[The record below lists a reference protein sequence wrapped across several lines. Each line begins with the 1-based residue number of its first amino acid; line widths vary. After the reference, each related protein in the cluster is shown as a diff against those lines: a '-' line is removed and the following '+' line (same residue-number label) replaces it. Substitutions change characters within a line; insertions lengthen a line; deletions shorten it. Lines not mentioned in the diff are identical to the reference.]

1 MQYDRHA
8 MFADIVFLVLG
19 AALLWFGAGWVVE
32 SAAAIARRFNVSELV
47 IGLTVV
53 AMGTSAPEFFVTAQ
67 AAFKGLPAISLANVV
82 GSDIFNLGVILGVM
96 AILKPIPTHRTMLYR
111 DGVLLWAITGL
122 LFLMAVQGELTRP
135 MGLCLLA
142 IFGGYVS
149 FIVYKGIRDP
159 GPMDIAMAQEL
170 LEEAGDRVATWL
182 DAPKL
187 LVGFLAI
194 TLGSDWLV
202 DGARAIA
209 MAVGVSDWAIG
220 LTIVA
225 AGTSLPELV
234 TCLAA
239 SLRGKNDM
247 LLGNLIGSDF
257 FNLAGVL
264 GLTAIMR
271 PIAVDAASL
280 PSMGLMMGAV
290 AVVLLFMRTGW
301 RISRV
306 EGVVLVL
313 VGLGRWTL
321 EFV

>member
-1 MQYDRHA
+1 MC
-8 MFADIVFLVLG
+8 
-19 AALLWFGAGWVVE
+19 
-32 SAAAIARRFNVSELV
+32 SELV

-67 AAFKGLPAISLANVV
+67 SAFKGLSAISLANVV
-82 GSDIFNLGVILGVM
+82 GSNIFNLGIILGVM
-96 AILKPIPTHRTMLYR
+96 AILKPIPTHRVLLYR
-111 DGVLLWAITGL
+111 DGVLLWAVSGV
-122 LFLMAVQGELTRP
+122 LFLMGLQAELTRP
-135 MGLCLLA
+135 MGLGLLGVFA
-142 IFGGYVS
+142 CYVS

-159 GPMDIAMAQEL
+159 GPLDIAMAEEL
-170 LEEAGDRVATWL
+170 LEEAGDRVATWV

-187 LVGFLAI
+187 LAGFLAI

-202 DGARAIA
+202 DGARVIA

-225 AGTSLPELV
+225 SGTSLPELV

-247 LLGNLIGSDF
+247 LLGNLLGSDF

-264 GLTAIMR
+264 GLTAVLR
-271 PIAVDAASL
+271 PIAVHASSL
-280 PSMGLMMGAV
+280 PSMALMMAAV
-290 AVVLLFMRTGW
+290 AVVLLCMRTGW

-306 EGVVLVL
+306 EGAVLVL
-313 VGLGRWTL
+313 IGLSRWAM